1 MEPRHYSD
9 VTLAV
14 RIGRLL
20 VVCILV
26 LGDSLNISWFIKQVK
41 VTAKKQG
48 PKLQTPSKR

>member
-20 VVCILV
+20 CILV
-26 LGDSLNISWFIKQVK
+26 LGDSLNISWSIKQVK